1 MDNREQL
8 RRITELTE
16 QIAGLPK
23 GYLSKKTI
31 GGKVYYYHQWSEN
44 GVKQS
49 RYLHDSEIAPL
60 ADKIEKRK
68 ELQAQLRMLK
78 SQKSRRNEATG
89 MKCTFMHKRTPV
101 AELEL
106 DDVTGFIQKI
116 GSVYA
121 PEHLPIGIPVRNE
134 IADRA
139 AFNDW
144 WRDRSIPASRSGVRE
159 ALESVS
165 YTHLEKRAC
174 GCKYEKEA
182 IFDFYA
188 FHWAA
193 FQSISQRPIPATL
206 EY

>member
-8 RRITELTE
+8 RRITDLTE

-89 MKCTFMHKRTPV
+89 MKCTFMHKRTPC
-101 AELEL
+101 EKNIGDLSG
-106 DDVTGFIQKI
+106 GFKRQT
-116 GSVYA
+116 
-121 PEHLPIGIPVRNE
+121 HFFVRNQ
-134 IADRA
+134 
-139 AFNDW
+139 
-144 WRDRSIPASRSGVRE
+144 ASGNQYFICQQVWFYD
-159 ALESVS
+159 L
-165 YTHLEKRAC
+165 C
-174 GCKYEKEA
+174 
-182 IFDFYA
+182 IDF
-188 FHWAA
+188 
-193 FQSISQRPIPATL
+193 QCTL
-206 EY
+206 LVFFR

>member
-78 SQKSRRNEATG
+78 SQKSRRNEACLLYTSD
-89 MKCTFMHKRTPV
+89 
-101 AELEL
+101 AA
-106 DDVTGFIQKI
+106 DD
-116 GSVYA
+116 
-121 PEHLPIGIPVRNE
+121 
-134 IADRA
+134 
-139 AFNDW
+139 
-144 WRDRSIPASRSGVRE
+144 
-159 ALESVS
+159 
-165 YTHLEKRAC
+165 
-174 GCKYEKEA
+174 
-182 IFDFYA
+182 
-188 FHWAA
+188 
-193 FQSISQRPIPATL
+193 
-206 EY
+206 

>member
-106 DDVTGFIQKI
+106 DDMTGFIQKI

-121 PEHLPIGIPVRNE
+121 P
-134 IADRA
+134 
-139 AFNDW
+139 
-144 WRDRSIPASRSGVRE
+144 
-159 ALESVS
+159 
-165 YTHLEKRAC
+165 
-174 GCKYEKEA
+174 
-182 IFDFYA
+182 
-188 FHWAA
+188 
-193 FQSISQRPIPATL
+193 
-206 EY
+206 

>member
-68 ELQAQLRMLK
+68 ELQAQLRILK

-139 AFNDW
+139 AGSLYSGKPQRCAGSTGIVGGGRHQNAARPLLWAEPLGSVLDLSG
-144 WRDRSIPASRSGVRE
+144 RRGASVGGYQ
-159 ALESVS
+159 LFP
-165 YTHLEKRAC
+165 K
-174 GCKYEKEA
+174 
-182 IFDFYA
+182 
-188 FHWAA
+188 
-193 FQSISQRPIPATL
+193 
-206 EY
+206 

>member
-31 GGKVYYYHQWSEN
+31 GGKIYYYHQWSEN

-89 MKCTFMHKRTPV
+89 MKCTFMH
-101 AELEL
+101 
-106 DDVTGFIQKI
+106 
-116 GSVYA
+116 
-121 PEHLPIGIPVRNE
+121 NE
-134 IADRA
+134 PP
-139 AFNDW
+139 W
-144 WRDRSIPASRSGVRE
+144 
-159 ALESVS
+159 
-165 YTHLEKRAC
+165 
-174 GCKYEKEA
+174 
-182 IFDFYA
+182 
-188 FHWAA
+188 
-193 FQSISQRPIPATL
+193 QSSSWTM
-206 EY
+206 

>member
-8 RRITELTE
+8 RRITELIE

-31 GGKVYYYHQWSEN
+31 GGKVFYYHQWSEN

-106 DDVTGFIQKI
+106 DDVTGFIQRI

-144 WRDRSIPASRSGVRE
+144 QRCAGSTGIVGGGRHQNAARPLLRAEPLGSVLDLSGRRGASVGGHQ
-159 ALESVS
+159 LFP
-165 YTHLEKRAC
+165 K
-174 GCKYEKEA
+174 
-182 IFDFYA
+182 
-188 FHWAA
+188 
-193 FQSISQRPIPATL
+193 
-206 EY
+206 

>member
-144 WRDRSIPASRSGVRE
+144 WRDRSIPASRSGAGSTGIVGGGRYQNAARPLLRAE
-159 ALESVS
+159 PLGSVLDLS
-165 YTHLEKRAC
+165 GRRGASVGGYQLFPK
-174 GCKYEKEA
+174 
-182 IFDFYA
+182 
-188 FHWAA
+188 
-193 FQSISQRPIPATL
+193 
-206 EY
+206 

>member
-121 PEHLPIGIPVRNE
+121 PEHLPTGKPQRCAGSTGIVGGGRHQNAARPLL
-134 IADRA
+134 RA
-139 AFNDW
+139 EPLGSVLDLSG
-144 WRDRSIPASRSGVRE
+144 RRRASVGGYQ
-159 ALESVS
+159 LFP
-165 YTHLEKRAC
+165 K
-174 GCKYEKEA
+174 
-182 IFDFYA
+182 
-188 FHWAA
+188 
-193 FQSISQRPIPATL
+193 
-206 EY
+206 

>member
-1 MDNREQL
+1 MNNREQL

-139 AFNDW
+139 AFKPQRCAGSTGIVGGGRHQNAARPLLRAEPLGSVLDLSG
-144 WRDRSIPASRSGVRE
+144 RRGASVGGHQ
-159 ALESVS
+159 LFP
-165 YTHLEKRAC
+165 K
-174 GCKYEKEA
+174 
-182 IFDFYA
+182 
-188 FHWAA
+188 
-193 FQSISQRPIPATL
+193 
-206 EY
+206 